1 MISHF
6 IDRGTMAQKDCVIN
20 SRPWNRVVFETRQS
34 VSDLFQGDKCSGKKL
49 RQTQKEEKDM
59 KNDR

>member
-1 MISHF
+1 
-6 IDRGTMAQKDCVIN
+6 MAQKDCVIN

>member
-6 IDRGTMAQKDCVIN
+6 INKGTMAQKDCVIN

-34 VSDLFQGDKCSGKKL
+34 VSDLFQSDTCSGKKL
-49 RQTQKEEKDM
+49 RQTQKVGK
-59 KNDR
+59 R